1 MRNYKFI
8 WYVILLLL
16 LLLLFGF
23 GTPVFMLALK

>member
-16 LLLLFGF
+16 LLLFGF
-23 GTPVFMLALK
+23 GTPAFMLALR

>member
-8 WYVILLLL
+8 WYVILLL